1 MSALAMTMPVSP
13 GVSLHE
19 LALALEALGGRVS
32 GDAAVRVTGVR
43 QDSRR
48 VEPGDLFAAR
58 AGQRASGA
66 DFVRDALARGA
77 VAVLAET
84 GSVPLGL
91 GVPVLEVS
99 DARAA
104 IGRAAERVYG
114 DPSRALSLV
123 GITGTN
129 GKTTTSVLIEH
140 GLAVLGARPARLGTL
155 GLSFGGSEQA
165 GAMTTPEADDVSRA
179 LARVVE
185 QGGTHFVM
193 EVSSH
198 ALSLARVDALHFR
211 VAAFTNLSQDHL
223 DFYLSMAEYGAAKA
237 RLFTELAPDSS
248 VIGVDDDFG
257 RDLAARAPGRVLTTG
272 RTLDASIR
280 PVSATVDA
288 RGVRAEI
295 ITPFGPALLDSRLI
309 GEHNLENLLLS
320 LGVLCALG
328 HAPER
333 AAQAL
338 ASAPAAPGRLE
349 RCDEDTDDVRVLV
362 DYAHTPDALARVLAA
377 VARITPGEV
386 TCVFGCGGD
395 RDPDKRPKMGA
406 AVARAAARAI
416 LTSDNP
422 RSEDP
427 AKIAEAV
434 AVGLRGG
441 SARYE
446 VELDRARAIE
456 RAVLEARPGDSVLL
470 AGKGHEP
477 YQIIGAETRAFDD
490 RVEARRALALRRA
503 RGRS

>member
-1 MSALAMTMPVSP
+1 MTALAMTMPVP
-13 GVSLHE
+13 VGVSLNDVARE
-19 LALALEALGGRVS
+19 LAPLGARLT
-32 GDAAVRVTGVR
+32 GDGSVRVTGVR

-58 AGQRASGA
+58 SGEQASGA

-77 VAVLAET
+77 VALLAEA

-104 IGRAAERVYG
+104 IGQAAEWVYG
-114 DPSRALSLV
+114 QPSRALALV

-140 GLAVLGARPARLGTL
+140 ALAVLGGRPARLGTL
-155 GLSFGGSEQA
+155 GFAFGGREQA
-165 GAMTTPEADDVSRA
+165 GSMTTPEADDVSRA
-179 LARVVE
+179 LARVVAE
-185 QGGTHFVM
+185 GGSHFVM

-198 ALSLARVDALHFR
+198 ALSLARVDALYFR

-223 DFYLSMAEYGAAKA
+223 DFYPSMAEYGAAKA
-237 RLFTELAPDSS
+237 RLFTELSPEVS
-248 VIGVDDDFG
+248 VIGVDDAFG
-257 RDLAARAPGRVLTTG
+257 PALAARARGRVITTG
-272 RTLDASIR
+272 RSPDASVR
-280 PVSATVDA
+280 PVSSTVDA
-288 RGVRAEI
+288 LGVRAEVT
-295 ITPFGPALLDSRLI
+295 TPFGPARLASRLI
-309 GEHNLENLLLS
+309 GEHNLENLLLA

-338 ASAPAAPGRLE
+338 GSAPAAPGRLE
-349 RCDEDTDDVRVLV
+349 RCDDDVDDVRVLV
-362 DYAHTPDALARVLAA
+362 DYAHTPDALSRVLAA

-406 AVARAAARAI
+406 AVARGAARAI

-427 AKIAEAV
+427 TAIARAV
-434 AVGLRGG
+434 ELGLTGG
-441 SARYE
+441 GARYE
-446 VELDRARAIE
+446 IELDRARAIE

-477 YQIIGAETRAFDD
+477 YQIIGSETRPFDD
-490 RVEARRALALRRA
+490 RVEARRALALRRV
-503 RGRS
+503 RGAS

>member
-1 MSALAMTMPVSP
+1 MTALAMTLPATA
-13 GVSLHE
+13 GVSLLE
-19 LALALEALGGRVS
+19 LARALEPYGARVS
-32 GDAAVRVTGVR
+32 GDGAVRVSGVR

-58 AGQRASGA
+58 AGERASGA
-66 DFVRDALARGA
+66 DFVRDALGRGA
-77 VAVLAET
+77 VAVLAEA
-84 GSVPLGL
+84 GFVPLGL
-91 GVPVLEVS
+91 GVPVLEVN

-104 IGRAAERVYG
+104 LGRAAEHVYG
-114 DPSRALSLV
+114 EPSRALALV

-140 GLAVLGARPARLGTL
+140 ALAVLGARPARLGTL
-155 GLSFGGSEQA
+155 GFAFGGGERVGS
-165 GAMTTPEADDVSRA
+165 MTTPEADDVSRA
-179 LARVVE
+179 LADVVA

-223 DFYLSMAEYGAAKA
+223 DFYPSMAEYGAAKA
-237 RLFTELAPDSS
+237 RLFTELRPDVS
-248 VIGVDDDFG
+248 VIGVDDEFG
-257 RDLAARAPGRVLTTG
+257 PTLAARAGGRVLTTG
-272 RTLDASIR
+272 RSPDAAIR

-288 RGVRAEI
+288 LGVRAELV
-295 ITPFGPALLDSRLI
+295 TPFGPAGLTSRLL
-309 GEHNLENLLLS
+309 GEHNLENLLLA

-328 HAPER
+328 YAPAR

-349 RCDEDTDDVRVLV
+349 RCDDDTDDVRVLV
-362 DYAHTPDALARVLAA
+362 DYAHTPDALSRVLAA

-427 AKIAEAV
+427 AAIARAV
-434 AVGLRGG
+434 EVGLRDGG
-441 SARYE
+441 ARYE
-446 VELDRARAIE
+446 LELDRARAIE

-477 YQIIGAETRAFDD
+477 YQIIGTETRPFDD
-490 RVEARRALALRRA
+490 RVEARRALGLRRA
-503 RGRS
+503 RGAS

>member
-1 MSALAMTMPVSP
+1 MTALAMTMPVVA
-13 GVSLHE
+13 GVSLLE
-19 LALALEALGGRVS
+19 LARALEAYGARVT
-32 GDAAVRVTGVR
+32 GDGSVRVTGVR

-66 DFVRDALARGA
+66 DFVRDALGRGA
-77 VAVLAET
+77 VAVLAEA

-91 GVPVLEVS
+91 GVPVLEVR

-104 IGRAAERVYG
+104 LGRAAEHVYG
-114 DPSRALSLV
+114 EPSRALALV

-140 GLAVLGARPARLGTL
+140 ALALLGARPARLGTL
-155 GLSFGGSEQA
+155 GFAFGGGEQV
-165 GAMTTPEADDVSRA
+165 GSMTTPEADDVSRA
-179 LARVVE
+179 LADVALR
-185 QGGTHFVM
+185 GGTHFVM

-211 VAAFTNLSQDHL
+211 VAAFTNLTQDHL
-223 DFYLSMAEYGAAKA
+223 DFYPSMAEYGAAKA
-237 RLFTELAPDSS
+237 RLFTELHPDVS
-248 VIGVDDDFG
+248 VIGVDDEFG
-257 RDLAARAPGRVLTTG
+257 AALAARAGGRVLTTG
-272 RTLDASIR
+272 RSPDAALR
-280 PVSATVDA
+280 PVSATIDA
-288 RGVRAEI
+288 RGVQAELV
-295 ITPFGPALLDSRLI
+295 TPFGPARLVSRLI
-309 GEHNLENLLLS
+309 GEHNLENLLLA

-328 HAPER
+328 YEPAR

-338 ASAPAAPGRLE
+338 GSAPAAPGRLE
-349 RCDEDTDDVRVLV
+349 RCDDDTDDVRVLV
-362 DYAHTPDALARVLAA
+362 DYAHTPDALSRVLSA
-377 VARITPGEV
+377 VARITPGDV

-406 AVARAAARAI
+406 AVARAASRAI

-427 AKIAEAV
+427 AAIARAV
-434 AVGLRGG
+434 EVGLRDGG
-441 SARYE
+441 ARYE
-446 VELDRARAIE
+446 IELDRARAIE

-477 YQIIGAETRAFDD
+477 YQLVGAETRPFDD
-490 RVEARRALALRRA
+490 RVEARRALGLRRA
-503 RGRS
+503 RGGG